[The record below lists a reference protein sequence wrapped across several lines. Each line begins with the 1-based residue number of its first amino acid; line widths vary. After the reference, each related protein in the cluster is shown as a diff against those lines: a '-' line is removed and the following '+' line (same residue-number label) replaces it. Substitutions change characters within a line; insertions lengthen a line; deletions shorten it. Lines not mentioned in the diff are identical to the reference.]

1 MEQLINHFH
10 SVLDE
15 LRSYDDSSSDQ
26 HKLYLESF
34 CDIVKGLKPDN
45 PGGRHLKDIMYKR
58 GLPQVISKNYQKK
71 KSKTFKKISKILLQ
85 IWISAS
91 DRVPSREHPTR

>member
-58 GLPQVISKNYQKK
+58 GLPQVILKSDNFFTSLNFSK
-71 KSKTFKKISKILLQ
+71 
-85 IWISAS
+85 
-91 DRVPSREHPTR
+91 R

>member
-58 GLPQVISKNYQKK
+58 GLPQVSSKNKK
-71 KSKTFKKISKILLQ
+71 RFLQ
-85 IWISAS
+85 IIFLAS
-91 DRVPSREHPTR
+91 DRVPSREYPAR